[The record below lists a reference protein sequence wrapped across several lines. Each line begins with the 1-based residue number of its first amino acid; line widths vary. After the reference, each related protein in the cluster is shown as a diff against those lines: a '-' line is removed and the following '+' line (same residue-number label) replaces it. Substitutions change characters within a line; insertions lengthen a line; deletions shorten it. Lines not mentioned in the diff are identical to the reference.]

1 MHFLEPATP
10 PSKITCKIENR
21 TIRVEWQRPTK
32 PNGDIQSYDLF
43 WFDVENN
50 PRRHKEPQLSYV
62 IEDFKRDPKFTV
74 HLSASNSGGES
85 PFGQCEVDTSKIPI
99 G

>member
-1 MHFLEPATP
+1 M
-10 PSKITCKIENR
+10 
-21 TIRVEWQRPTK
+21 EWQRPTK

-43 WFDVENN
+43 WSDVENF
-50 PRRHKEPQLSYV
+50 RRHKEKLIVVIPQLSYV
-62 IEDFKRDPKFTV
+62 IEDFKRDPKFMV
-74 HLSASNSGGES
+74 HLSASNSAGES

>member
-1 MHFLEPATP
+1 M
-10 PSKITCKIENR
+10 
-21 TIRVEWQRPTK
+21 EWQRPTK

-43 WFDVENN
+43 WFDVENF
-50 PRRHKEPQLSYV
+50 RRHKEKLIVVIPQLSYV
-62 IEDFKRDPKFTV
+62 IEDFKRDPKFMV
-74 HLSASNSGGES
+74 HLSASNSAGES